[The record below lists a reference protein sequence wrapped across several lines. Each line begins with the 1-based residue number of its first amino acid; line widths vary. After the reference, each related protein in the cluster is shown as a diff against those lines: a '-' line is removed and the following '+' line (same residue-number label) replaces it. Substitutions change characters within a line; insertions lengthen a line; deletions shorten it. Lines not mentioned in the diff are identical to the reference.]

1 MKKRYCIGGL
11 LLLVL
16 LFAGCSLFRSEPE
29 GLSMDLYFLAADAEF
44 DSPTGALGVETR
56 TFEWTQWPT
65 FDEIL
70 NVYFKGPQEDGLLSP
85 FPAGLECL
93 STSLDDGVLTVILSD
108 AFSTLTGINQS
119 IASACL
125 TNTLTQFQNVTGV
138 CLETRAN
145 PEAEHDTVVLA
156 KSDFVLQDIGAVN
169 TETTVRLYFADS
181 NGRYLVASDRTGYF
195 TEAAQIPA
203 FVIQQLISGPTESG
217 QLAVMPEGTVLRDIV
232 VDSSGN
238 CTVNLSSEFLLNK
251 PATELMER
259 MTILSIVNSL
269 TELESVK
276 TVSFLVEGE
285 IAPESYHMD
294 LSQAF
299 VRDESAIDVVRPSM
313 QETDATLYVSGMNGK
328 HLSAVP
334 ICIRRTAQATL
345 EEVLL
350 QELLDFT
357 AINGLEPPLPE
368 DTMIQSIST
377 HSEICHVD
385 LSSQFLDC
393 AGDPDAETM
402 AIRSITATLCSLDGV
417 SAVKLSVNGKSNG
430 FRYYSLEK
438 AYAPEDSWFQ

>member
-1 MKKRYCIGGL
+1 MKKRYCIGAL

-16 LFAGCSLFRSEPE
+16 LLAGCARLRSEPN
-29 GLSMDLYFLAADAEF
+29 GLSMDFYYQAADAEF
-44 DSPTGALGVETR
+44 DSPTGALGVEVR
-56 TFEWTQWPT
+56 TFEGTQWPT

-70 NVYFKGPQEDGLLSP
+70 NIYFQGPRESGLLSP
-85 FPAGLECL
+85 FPAELECL

-108 AFSTLTGINQS
+108 AFSSLTGINHS

-138 CLETRAN
+138 CLETDAD
-145 PEAEHDTVVLA
+145 PESEKDTVVLA
-156 KSDFVLQDIGAVN
+156 NSDFVLQDIGAIN
-169 TETTVRLYFADS
+169 TETTVRVYFADS

-217 QLAVMPEGTVLRDIV
+217 QLAVMPEGTVLRDIN
-232 VDSSGN
+232 VDGSGN

-269 TELESVK
+269 TEVDSIK
-276 TVSFLVEGE
+276 TVSFLVEGKPVE
-285 IAPESYHMD
+285 QSYHMD
-294 LSQAF
+294 LTQAF
-299 VRDESAIDVVRPSM
+299 VRDESAIDVVRTGM
-313 QETDATLYVSGMNGK
+313 QETDATLYVSGLNGT

-350 QELLDFT
+350 QKLLDFT
-357 AINGLEPPLPE
+357 AINGLEPPLPA

-385 LSSQFLDC
+385 LSGQFLNC
-393 AGDPDAETM
+393 AGDPEAEAM
-402 AIRSITATLCSLDGV
+402 AIRSITATLCSLDDV
-417 SAVKLSVNGKSNG
+417 SAVKLSVNGKSDG
-430 FRYYSLEK
+430 FRYHTLEK